1 MTENFRASSLSQKS
15 TAASWTEP
23 RLLCKG
29 WRASKKLPDPEKVG
43 EVKEQRKGEST
54 VPNPGLIK
62 SYNAEGGINPYTI
75 VKFGA
80 NDFGVVAAA
89 AATDKLIG
97 VTREFGSASGEPID
111 VIHDGVTYVKLGGT
125 VARGD
130 LLTSDASG
138 QAIVAAPGVGVN
150 NRI

>member
-1 MTENFRASSLSQKS
+1 M
-15 TAASWTEP
+15 
-23 RLLCKG
+23 
-29 WRASKKLPDPEKVG
+29 
-43 EVKEQRKGEST
+43 
-54 VPNPGLIK
+54 PNPGMIK

-80 NDFGVVAAA
+80 NDFGVVPAA

-111 VIHDGVTYVKLGGT
+111 VIHDGITYVKLGGT

-138 QAIVAAPGVGVN
+138 QAVVAAPGVGVN
-150 NRI
+150 NRIIGYARQSGVVGDVIDIVIEPGSVQG

>member
-1 MTENFRASSLSQKS
+1 M
-15 TAASWTEP
+15 
-23 RLLCKG
+23 
-29 WRASKKLPDPEKVG
+29 
-43 EVKEQRKGEST
+43 
-54 VPNPGLIK
+54 PNPGLIK
-62 SYNAEGGINPYTI
+62 CYNAEGGINPYTI

-80 NDFGVVAAA
+80 NDFGVVPAA

-97 VTREFGSASGEPID
+97 VTREFGSASGEPSD
-111 VIHDGVTYVKLGGT
+111 LIHDGITYVKLGGT

-150 NRI
+150 NRIIGYARQSGVVGDVIDIVIEPGSVQG